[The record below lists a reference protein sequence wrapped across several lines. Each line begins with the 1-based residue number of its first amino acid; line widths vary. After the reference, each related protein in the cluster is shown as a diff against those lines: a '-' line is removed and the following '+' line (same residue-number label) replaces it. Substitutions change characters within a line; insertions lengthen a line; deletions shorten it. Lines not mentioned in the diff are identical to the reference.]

1 MYYITD
7 IELYTQI
14 TYVFLVFVTFLG
26 AKTVNFWR
34 GGGRVRGGFV
44 GGCEKKLFFL
54 SAGAQRVGDFFQQ
67 KVKKYFGGT
76 GKGCIFAPVFDERT
90 TVH

>member
-1 MYYITD
+1 MS
-7 IELYTQI
+7 
-14 TYVFLVFVTFLG
+14 VFLVFVTILG
-26 AKTVNFWR
+26 AKTVIFWC
-34 GGGRVRGGFV
+34 GGGRVRGGFGV
-44 GGCEKKLFFL
+44 GCEKSLIFL
-54 SAGAQRVGDFFQQ
+54 SAGAQRVGNFFQQ